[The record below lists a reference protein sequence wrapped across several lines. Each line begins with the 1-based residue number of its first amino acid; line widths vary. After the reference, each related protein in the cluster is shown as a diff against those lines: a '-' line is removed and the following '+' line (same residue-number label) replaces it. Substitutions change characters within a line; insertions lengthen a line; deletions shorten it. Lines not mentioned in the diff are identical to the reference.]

1 MSTTKTGYWV
11 RIVDQEVLQVWDYSP
26 SEEQKQT
33 EEGWKESV
41 EIIPDTVFEREVVT
55 TFTVNTDATPVEIV
69 WAKRSVPVE
78 DRIIAKVHE
87 LNFEFKNF
95 VDAQMLVELD
105 ETENSVDLDA
115 IAAQKTLKDDRVA
128 QVKTATTH
136 EELEA
141 ILATFV

>member
-1 MSTTKTGYWV
+1 M
-11 RIVDQEVLQVWDYSP
+11 QVWDYSP

>member
-1 MSTTKTGYWV
+1 M
-11 RIVDQEVLQVWDYSP
+11 DDEVLQVWDYSP
-26 SEEQKQT
+26 SEAQK
-33 EEGWKESV
+33 EAESGWQEAI
-41 EIIPDTVFEREVVT
+41 EIIPDTVFEREAVT
-55 TFTVNTDATPVEIV
+55 TYTINTNTTPVEIV
-69 WAKRSVPVE
+69 WDKISISIE
-78 DRIIAKVHE
+78 DRIIAKVSE
-87 LNFEFKNF
+87 LNFELKTF
-95 VDAQMLVELD
+95 VDEQMFVELD